1 MMMKRTTTILTLL
14 LVLLIAVHPVVAFHF
29 CSDRL
34 ASVQLSTQDIHSC
47 CSNEESGHNDAKQN
61 HIDSKCCHTSVVELS
76 TDSFVTQ
83 HNQEHT
89 DIVKSFSY
97 TFLIVKNIF
106 LETIDRDYL
115 ALRHKHLSEHFYE
128 TGRVLL
134 TRICVYII

>member
-1 MMMKRTTTILTLL
+1 MKRTTTLLTLV

-29 CSDRL
+29 CSDSL
-34 ASVQLSTQDIHSC
+34 ASVQLSPQDIQSC
-47 CSNEESGHNDAKQN
+47 CPDKKSAHSDTKQS
-61 HIDSKCCHTSVVELS
+61 HIDSQCCHTSVVELS
-76 TDSFVTQ
+76 TDSFLTQ